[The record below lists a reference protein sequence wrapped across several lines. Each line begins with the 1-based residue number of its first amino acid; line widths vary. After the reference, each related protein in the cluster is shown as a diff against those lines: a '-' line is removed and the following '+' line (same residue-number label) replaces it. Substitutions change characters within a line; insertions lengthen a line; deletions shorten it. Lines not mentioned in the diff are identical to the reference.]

1 MSLASL
7 IKRLQDIMRKDSGVD
22 GDAQRLAQIV
32 WLIFLKVYDYKEEEA
47 ELDDDYVPVIPKG
60 YRWRDWAVGAS
71 VKDQM
76 TGPDLLDFVNNKLI
90 PALGGN
96 PITVDVP
103 IDENGNEITD
113 KAKMK
118 FAKGHKQVQKIPFD
132 KTDDRS
138 LLVKD
143 VMGDA
148 TNYMKNGYLLRDVVN
163 LFNEVDLEDSGAAH
177 DFNDM
182 YEGLLR
188 GLQNAGYDDS
198 YGYYWTVD
206 FQNKTDDKT
215 LCAITSSSSLNG
227 IPADTSWFPEI
238 GPGVKTTEVVSWD
251 KAGLEI
257 YGVKPQ
263 DIDTVK
269 LHIDVYDEAEWDVSN
284 RDDPVDDDF
293 VIYPKGE
300 ENATE
305 PKHEIQPTD
314 IVLFDNNA
322 CSMVV
327 CGFYSDSFMG
337 YTAKA
342 YYENKTNDRI
352 DIILDKGSINGF
364 ECTPEG
370 TTLLE
375 PHSNAYIDIRWQ
387 EYAETYAENGNDPT
401 SITKIVM
408 PVFVRKDTGSNTV
421 YIDATYSID
430 PQARTATPIVNP
442 Q

>member
-1 MSLASL
+1 MGTYITHEGLPFHGALEKIRIRSCRVADLSLPGFDE
-7 IKRLQDIMRKDSGVD
+7 KQ
-22 GDAQRLAQIV
+22 
-32 WLIFLKVYDYKEEEA
+32 
-47 ELDDDYVPVIPKG
+47 
-60 YRWRDWAVGAS
+60 
-71 VKDQM
+71 
-76 TGPDLLDFVNNKLI
+76 LL
-90 PALGGN
+90 
-96 PITVDVP
+96 
-103 IDENGNEITD
+103 EITRD
-113 KAKMK
+113 GTAKLTQKTPEGTKKAKTRISQADTDYI
-118 FAKGHKQVQKIPFD
+118 FAASSEESTSDSSTSTASSAADSTTAEPDIQFD
-132 KTDDRS
+132 ESFQPQTIAD
-138 LLVKD
+138 
-143 VMGDA
+143 
-148 TNYMKNGYLLRDVVN
+148 
-163 LFNEVDLEDSGAAH
+163 
-177 DFNDM
+177 NDTCTII
-182 YEGLLR
+182 
-188 GLQNAGYDDS
+188 LQSVGYDDD

-269 LHIDVYDEAEWDVSN
+269 LHIDVYDEAEWDVAN

-322 CSMVV
+322 CSMVI

-342 YYENKTNDRI
+342 YCQNKTDDRI
-352 DIILDKGSINGF
+352 DVILDKGSINGF

-401 SITKIVM
+401 SITEIVM
-408 PVFVRKDTGSNTV
+408 PVFVRKDTGNNTV

>member
-1 MSLASL
+1 M
-7 IKRLQDIMRKDSGVD
+7 
-22 GDAQRLAQIV
+22 QRL
-32 WLIFLKVYDYKEEEA
+32 
-47 ELDDDYVPVIPKG
+47 
-60 YRWRDWAVGAS
+60 
-71 VKDQM
+71 
-76 TGPDLLDFVNNKLI
+76 
-90 PALGGN
+90 N
-96 PITVDVP
+96 PT
-103 IDENGNEITD
+103 
-113 KAKMK
+113 
-118 FAKGHKQVQKIPFD
+118 
-132 KTDDRS
+132 
-138 LLVKD
+138 
-143 VMGDA
+143 
-148 TNYMKNGYLLRDVVN
+148 
-163 LFNEVDLEDSGAAH
+163 SGSMRVSSH
-177 DFNDM
+177 
-182 YEGLLR
+182 
-188 GLQNAGYDDS
+188 
-198 YGYYWTVD
+198 
-206 FQNKTDDKT
+206 
-215 LCAITSSSSLNG
+215 SSSSLNG

-238 GPGVKTTEVVSWD
+238 GPGEEVTEVVSWD
-251 KAGLEI
+251 SEGLEI

-269 LHIDVYDEAEWDVSN
+269 LHIDVYDKAEWDISN
-284 RDDPVDDDF
+284 RDDPVDGDF

-342 YYENKTNDRI
+342 YYQNKTDDRI

-364 ECTPEG
+364 ECTPGG

-375 PHSNAYIDIRWQ
+375 SHSNAYVDIRWQ
-387 EYAETYAENGNDPT
+387 EYAKAYAENGNDLA
-401 SITKIVM
+401 SITEIVM

-430 PQARTATPIVNP
+430 PQTRTATPIANP

>member
-1 MSLASL
+1 MKKVVSLALSALFVLSL
-7 IKRLQDIMRKDSGVD
+7 AACSSSNTTSTAASSAATSDAASSEESTSDSSTSTASSAADNATAEPDI
-22 GDAQRLAQIV
+22 Q
-32 WLIFLKVYDYKEEEA
+32 F
-47 ELDDDYVPVIPKG
+47 
-60 YRWRDWAVGAS
+60 
-71 VKDQM
+71 
-76 TGPDLLDFVNNKLI
+76 
-90 PALGGN
+90 
-96 PITVDVP
+96 
-103 IDENGNEITD
+103 DESFQPQTIAD
-113 KAKMK
+113 
-118 FAKGHKQVQKIPFD
+118 
-132 KTDDRS
+132 
-138 LLVKD
+138 
-143 VMGDA
+143 
-148 TNYMKNGYLLRDVVN
+148 
-163 LFNEVDLEDSGAAH
+163 
-177 DFNDM
+177 NDTCTII
-182 YEGLLR
+182 
-188 GLQNAGYDDS
+188 LQNVGYDDS

-300 ENATE
+300 EKATE

-352 DIILDKGSINGF
+352 DVILDKGSINGF

-401 SITKIVM
+401 SITEIVM

>member
-1 MSLASL
+1 MKKIISLALSAALALSL
-7 IKRLQDIMRKDSGVD
+7 AACGNSTAASAAASSAAVSDSASTAENTSDSSSAANSTFDSTAAEPDIQFDESFQPETIADNDTCTIILQSVGH
-22 GDAQRLAQIV
+22 
-32 WLIFLKVYDYKEEEA
+32 
-47 ELDDDYVPVIPKG
+47 DDD
-60 YRWRDWAVGAS
+60 
-71 VKDQM
+71 
-76 TGPDLLDFVNNKLI
+76 
-90 PALGGN
+90 
-96 PITVDVP
+96 
-103 IDENGNEITD
+103 
-113 KAKMK
+113 
-118 FAKGHKQVQKIPFD
+118 
-132 KTDDRS
+132 
-138 LLVKD
+138 
-143 VMGDA
+143 
-148 TNYMKNGYLLRDVVN
+148 
-163 LFNEVDLEDSGAAH
+163 
-177 DFNDM
+177 
-182 YEGLLR
+182 
-188 GLQNAGYDDS
+188 
-198 YGYYWTVD
+198 YGYYWKID

-215 LCAITSSSSLNG
+215 LCAITSGSSLNG

-238 GPGVKTTEVVSWD
+238 EPGEETTEVVSWD
-251 KAGLEI
+251 SEGLEI

-263 DIDTVK
+263 DIDTIK

-284 RDDPVDDDF
+284 RDDPVDNDF

-314 IVLFDNNA
+314 IVLFDNDA

-352 DIILDKGSINGF
+352 DVILDKGSINGF

-430 PQARTATPIVNP
+430 PQTKTVTPIVNP

>member
-1 MSLASL
+1 MRKLVSIAVSAALMLSLAACGKADSSAAAMPESES
-7 IKRLQDIMRKDSGVD
+7 IESNSPASSAASAASDTESNESDI
-22 GDAQRLAQIV
+22 Q
-32 WLIFLKVYDYKEEEA
+32 F
-47 ELDDDYVPVIPKG
+47 
-60 YRWRDWAVGAS
+60 
-71 VKDQM
+71 
-76 TGPDLLDFVNNKLI
+76 
-90 PALGGN
+90 
-96 PITVDVP
+96 
-103 IDENGNEITD
+103 DESFQPQTIAD
-113 KAKMK
+113 
-118 FAKGHKQVQKIPFD
+118 
-132 KTDDRS
+132 
-138 LLVKD
+138 
-143 VMGDA
+143 
-148 TNYMKNGYLLRDVVN
+148 
-163 LFNEVDLEDSGAAH
+163 
-177 DFNDM
+177 NDTCTII
-182 YEGLLR
+182 
-188 GLQNAGYDDS
+188 LQNVGYDDS

-322 CSMVV
+322 CSMVI
-327 CGFYSDSFMG
+327 CGFYSDGFMG

-342 YYENKTNDRI
+342 YYQNKTDDRI

-364 ECTPEG
+364 ECIPGG

-375 PHSNAYIDIRWQ
+375 PHSNAYVDIRWQ

-401 SITKIVM
+401 SITEIVM
-408 PVFVRKDTGSNTV
+408 PVFVRKDTGNNTV